1 MLNLLAAALV
11 AAQPLAA
18 LPVPV
23 ALQIV
28 NMGSVKDQAGLERL
42 LSEVWNPRG
51 NSSAIIQRGEG
62 RSSNCVTFGKVIEI
76 DTACVQARL
85 PQRRDGRPVVVMF
98 ITPSNSGV
106 HRHFL
111 RCVGA
116 SGVGGRHVASL
127 QAIPQPGLMSRQK
140 NNDRG
145 AVGSCINSAAPGSVR
160 GNLW

>member
-11 AAQPLAA
+11 SAQPVAV

-23 ALQIV
+23 ALEIV
-28 NMGSVKDQAGLERL
+28 NMGSVEDQAGLERL

-51 NSSAIIQRGEG
+51 NLSAIIQRGEG
-62 RSSNCVTFGKVIEI
+62 RSSHCVTLGNVIEI
-76 DTACVQARL
+76 DTGCVQARV
-85 PQRRDGRPVVVMF
+85 PQSRDGRPVVVMF
-98 ITPSNSGV
+98 ITPLHSGV

-111 RCVGA
+111 RCIGA

-127 QAIPQPGLMSRQK
+127 RAIPQSGLMSRQK

-145 AVGSCINSAAPGSVR
+145 AVGSCINAAAPGSVV